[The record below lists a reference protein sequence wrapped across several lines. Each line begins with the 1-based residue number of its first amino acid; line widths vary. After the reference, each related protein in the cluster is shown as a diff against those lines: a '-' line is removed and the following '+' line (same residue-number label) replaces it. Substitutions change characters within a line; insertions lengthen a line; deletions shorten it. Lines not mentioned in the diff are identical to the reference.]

1 MLYVG
6 ITEDHKESATM
17 FGNMVGAQVISQLM
31 ASSSSIEGAANNLSG
46 QSCKTFSVV
55 NLVLSIKH
63 KHIQMEACNLFNV
76 MEVKRL
82 SPASSQV
89 GQYQIKEN

>member
-31 ASSSSIEGAANNLSG
+31 GSSYRMEGAANNMSG
-46 QSCKTFSVV
+46 QSCRASSVV
-55 NLVLSIKH
+55 NLVLSIKN
-63 KHIQMEACNLFNV
+63 I
-76 MEVKRL
+76 VK
-82 SPASSQV
+82 
-89 GQYQIKEN
+89 